1 MKRLIRMAFAALT
14 LSTGIAAADGFSIGL
29 SAVRADIDVN
39 EPGLNVNG
47 EASGMRLFGLYEFN
61 DNFAIEAG
69 ISSFDRPNDAS
80 IPATSEAEHE
90 SFDMFAVGTLPLTEK
105 LDVYGKAGFVSS
117 STEVEES
124 ELSEVSSSST
134 NLALGFGG
142 EYDLTSRLALRAEY
156 QWTDSQNAGA
166 GNVMS
171 LSGIF
176 RFQ

>member
-1 MKRLIRMAFAALT
+1 MAFAALT

-61 DNFAIEAG
+61 DNFGIEAG

-80 IPATSEAEHE
+80 IPATSEVEHE
-90 SFDMFAVGTLPLTEK
+90 SYDMFAVGTLPLTEK

-117 STEVEES
+117 ETEVEES
-124 ELSEVSSSST
+124 ELSEISSSST
-134 NLALGFGG
+134 DLALGFGG
-142 EYDLTSRLALRAEY
+142 EYDLTNRLALRAEF
-156 QWTDSQNAGA
+156 QWTDNPNSGA
-166 GNVMS
+166 GNTMS